1 MSLATLAS
9 RSEGSPDNAALLRKG
24 VIAIVVLA
32 LLAWIWPIRTVP
44 TGSRGVITVGGAIR
58 SLQAEGFT
66 LIAPWQKMEVFSI
79 RAEQADIEN
88 AEGSTSDTQPVKVS
102 LTVRYPASR
111 WSRDGHC
118 WSM

>member
-1 MSLATLAS
+1 MSFADRYSKDGSAVSGVAVLRDGLLA
-9 RSEGSPDNAALLRKG
+9 
-24 VIAIVVLA
+24 VVVLMV
-32 LLAWIWPIRTVP
+32 LVSFWPLRTVP

-58 SLQAEGFT
+58 SLQNEGFT

-102 LTVRYPASR
+102 L
-111 WSRDGHC
+111 
-118 WSM
+118 